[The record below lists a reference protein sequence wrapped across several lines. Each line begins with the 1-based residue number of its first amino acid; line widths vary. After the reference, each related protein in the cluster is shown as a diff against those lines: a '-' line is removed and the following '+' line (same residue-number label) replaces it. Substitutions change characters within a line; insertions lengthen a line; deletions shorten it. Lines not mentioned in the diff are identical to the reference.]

1 MGDSNFMPMKML
13 KEEVKNTLLS
23 GAAVFFPD
31 RQTRR
36 HQLFTMMV
44 NIEWE
49 IVCLV
54 PAFFMQKRGQI
65 WVVILK

>member
-1 MGDSNFMPMKML
+1 MEDSNSMPVKML
-13 KEEVKNTLLS
+13 KEEVKNTLLG

-36 HQLFTMMV
+36 QQLFTMMV

-54 PAFFMQKRGQI
+54 PAFFVQKRGQI
-65 WVVILK
+65 WVVVLK